1 VVALANLLVQVR
13 TAGANQLRNL
23 AGGFRQ
29 ASRAGQRASAQMRGD
44 FDRAVLA
51 MNRANG
57 ELAEMRRE
65 FNRAPSQE
73 TARALHLAALRAR
86 QASQNVD
93 NLADQ
98 LRQANRAAT
107 SLAGR
112 MAAVAAAA
120 AAIGA
125 DAPVRTKMLAGLVA
139 GLAALAPALGAALQ
153 GAILIGLG
161 GVGLGAA
168 IVAAFQD
175 LDIRQA
181 WADML
186 SGIGDDLKQF
196 GRQLGPALTQS
207 ATMFRLAWGRAAD
220 GVRHLFG
227 DLGTAI
233 VPLTQGLIGL
243 IREAGPGMKQAFAVA
258 VPVLKELAAM
268 LPGLGKAIGDF
279 FDSLSESKA
288 GALKGTRVLVMALA
302 GSLMILGNTIEFL
315 SGWFDF
321 WTKAAEKVY
330 SALGKIPL
338 LGRPFKELA
347 EVLNGINEPV
357 DDLQSSLV
365 PMAGSTLAVAQAS
378 RDAARAMQDLH
389 AQMTA
394 MISNTLNADQAMLA
408 WASAIR
414 AVSESVKENGRSLDI
429 NTEKGHANVSAI
441 LAAVQAAE
449 QKRQADIA
457 LAGGENAAASA
468 VAAANAKFQQQLGE
482 LAALMRQLGF
492 TQAQIDAVLGKYREL
507 AAAPNINKTVTVTYR
522 SVGDARAAGVA
533 GGNIVTSK
541 DTRIFGYASGTP
553 KAPPGWAWVGEKGPE
568 LVNFRGGEQVLDAKT
583 SARMAAGGSPRP
595 GRGGTT
601 LVYQGGPKSGLETMF
616 FRWLQESIRDGKLKL
631 A

>member
-1 VVALANLLVQVR
+1 MALANLLVQVR

-23 AGGFRQ
+23 SSGFRQ
-29 ASRAGQRASAQMRGD
+29 ASRAGQQAAQQMRGD

-112 MAAVAAAA
+112 MAAVAAATMA
-120 AAIGA
+120 LGA
-125 DAPVRTKMLAGLVA
+125 GATMRTKMLAGLV
-139 GLAALAPALGAALQ
+139 GALVAMAPALGAALQ

-161 GVGLGAA
+161 GAGLAAA
-168 IVAAFQD
+168 IFAAFKD
-175 LDIRQA
+175 ADIQQV
-181 WADML
+181 WKDML

-207 ATMFRLAWGRAAD
+207 ADMFRLAWGRAAM
-220 GVRHLFG
+220 GVRNLFG
-227 DLGTAI
+227 DLGTTI
-233 VPLTQGLIGL
+233 VPLTQGLIGMM
-243 IREAGPGMKQAFAVA
+243 REAGPGLKQAFAVA

-268 LPGLGKAIGDF
+268 LPGLGKAVGDF
-279 FDSLSESKA
+279 FDSISESKS

-315 SGWFDF
+315 SKWFDF
-321 WTKAAEKVY
+321 WTKAAERVY

-357 DDLQSSLV
+357 DDLESSLV

-394 MISNTLNADQAMLA
+394 MVNNTLNADQAMLA
-408 WASAIR
+408 WAAAIR
-414 AVSESVKENGRSLDI
+414 SVSESVKENGRNLDI

-441 LAAVQAAE
+441 LAAVAAAE
-449 QKRQADIA
+449 QKRQADIE

-468 VAAANAKFQQQLGE
+468 VAAANATFRQQIGQLE
-482 LAALMRQLGF
+482 ALMRSLGF
-492 TQAQIDAVLGKYREL
+492 TQAQIDAVLGKYRDL
-507 AAAPNINKTVTVTYR
+507 AAAPNINKVVTVTFR

-533 GGNIVTSK
+533 GGNIVTAR
-541 DTRIFGYASGTP
+541 DTRIFGYAKGTP
-553 KAPPGWAWVGEKGPE
+553 KAPPGWAWVGERGPE

-583 SARMAAGGSPRP
+583 SARTAAGG
-595 GRGGTT
+595 GMRGGYGSAMS
-601 LVYQGGPKSGLETMF
+601 LVYQGGQSSGLEALF
-616 FRWLQESIRDGKLKL
+616 YRWLDESIRIGRLRR